1 MRIPCPQCGGEV
13 RLQEAGG
20 FPACPFCG
28 AGLVLDLS
36 GVRPHLLYRPRYPAT
51 NVLPLLRRW
60 CDRQGLPAP
69 SIVSPP
75 RLTYFPFWRYVR
87 EGPPRL
93 VPAWPTLDVRW
104 ADVQIPEAE
113 QVFYDPALVE
123 GAEVVESS
131 VAEAATRQRL
141 PAGDGVK
148 PGELVHVPF
157 FEVAM
162 RIETSRLA
170 VSVEACS
177 GRVYA
182 SAMPE
187 SVLARR
193 ASGVGQLVTMGLGF
207 AVMLAEAAL
216 LPPAW
221 LAAPAIVATA
231 FVTYWVTL
239 AGTKGGSA

>member
-1 MRIPCPQCGGEV
+1 MRIPCPQCGGEI
-13 RLQEAGG
+13 RLREAGG
-20 FPACPFCG
+20 FPVCPFCN

-36 GVRPHLLYRPRYPAT
+36 GVRPHLLYRARHPAT
-51 NVLPLLRRW
+51 DVPPLLRRW

-69 SIVSPP
+69 SILSPP
-75 RLTYFPFWRYVR
+75 RLTYFPFWRYVHA
-87 EGPPRL
+87 GPPRL
-93 VPAWPTLDVRW
+93 VPAWPTVDARW

-131 VAEAATRQRL
+131 VAEAAARQRL
-141 PAGDGVK
+141 PAGEGLT

-157 FEVAM
+157 FKVAM

-170 VSVEACS
+170 ASVEACC

-187 SVLARR
+187 SVLASRMG
-193 ASGVGQLVTMGLGF
+193 GVGRLVTMGLGF
-207 AVMLAEAAL
+207 AVMLAEAVL

-221 LAAPAIVATA
+221 LAAPGIVATA
-231 FVTYWVTL
+231 FITYRLTL
-239 AGTKGGSA
+239 AGTKRAPA